1 MLGMEDVNLGFAG
14 MGLMQPYYASSGL
27 LSEINY
33 SVAVVDCEF
42 NMDDLGD
49 PVEVYIRTLVFVSS
63 LKARR
68 PDAPVLLTEGH
79 QRDSAWI
86 STEAH
91 WVQNRGRKVYRR
103 AYN

>member
-1 MLGMEDVNLGFAG
+1 MLGMEGVNLGFAR

-42 NMDDLGD
+42 NMNDLGD
-49 PVEVYIRTLVFVSS
+49 LVEVYIRTLVFVSS
-63 LKARR
+63 LKARC

-79 QRDSAWI
+79 QHGSAWI
-86 STEAH
+86 SMKA
-91 WVQNRGRKVYRR
+91 
-103 AYN
+103 